1 MIGVILILLE
11 LRNKITLLKTRT
23 WHSGCPDIDSDI
35 QSWTNIQRITTEAKL
50 GHPSPTLD

>member
-23 WHSGCPDIDSDI
+23 WPSGCPDIDSDI